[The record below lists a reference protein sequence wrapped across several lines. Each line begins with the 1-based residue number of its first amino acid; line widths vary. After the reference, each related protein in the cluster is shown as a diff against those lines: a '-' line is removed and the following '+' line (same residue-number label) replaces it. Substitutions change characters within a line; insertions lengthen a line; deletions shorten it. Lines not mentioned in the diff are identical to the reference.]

1 MSWHISER
9 LAVAY
14 VDGAVDGARA
24 ASIEAHVLNCAACRG
39 LLAPAAPTDRL
50 AAIWAEVEEEVDAP
64 RPTWIER
71 LLCRC
76 GMSAEDARLL
86 AAAPSLQL
94 SWLASLVAV
103 LAFAVAAAQSSERGA
118 LAFLVLAPLAPVV
131 AVAGAYGRGV
141 DPTYEV
147 TRSTPYPAYRL
158 LILRVT
164 AVVVVALLVTCVLAL
179 LVTDSWVAVAWLL
192 PCLAM
197 VSLAL
202 FLSRWIDLTVA
213 AVGVGSVYVVVVGA
227 TFATD
232 AQVRDLYQPTMQL
245 LAAAV
250 ATACTLLIVASP
262 HNRTAFR
269 RIP

>member
-1 MSWHISER
+1 MNWHVPEP
-9 LAVAY
+9 LAESY
-14 VDGAVDGARA
+14 VDGAVQGARA
-24 ASIEAHVLNCAACRG
+24 ASIEAHLLSCETCRTLVGAQVSHERLNV
-39 LLAPAAPTDRL
+39 
-50 AAIWAEVEEEVDAP
+50 IWTEVEEEVDAP

-76 GMSAEDARLL
+76 GMSTEDARLL

-118 LAFLVLAPLAPVV
+118 VVFLVLAPLAPVV

-147 TRSTPYPAYRL
+147 TRSTPYPSYRL

-164 AVVVVALLVTCVLAL
+164 AVVAVALIATSVLAL

-202 FLSRWIDLTVA
+202 LLSRWIDLTVA
-213 AVGVGSVYVVVVGA
+213 AVGVGSVYIVTVGGA
-227 TFATD
+227 FASD
-232 AQVRDLYQPTMQL
+232 AEVRDLYQPTVQL

-262 HNRTAFR
+262 HNRMAFR